1 MNKTQQLRQKNR
13 ETDFQSG
20 GIKVKTGLS
29 STFSFNA
36 VMNFLLSESM
46 SKQCWHIRS
55 QWFCFLA
62 FRIFIKQGYDIS
74 SAETKLVH
82 ESFNNLSV
90 LHSIFLLLNHR
101 GDHISFTCD

>member
-36 VMNFLLSESM
+36 VMNFLLLESM
-46 SKQCWHIRS
+46 SK
-55 QWFCFLA
+55 
-62 FRIFIKQGYDIS
+62 
-74 SAETKLVH
+74 
-82 ESFNNLSV
+82 
-90 LHSIFLLLNHR
+90 
-101 GDHISFTCD
+101 